1 MSKTVEEQYPELLHY
16 TTAAGLNGILRS
28 GSLWASH
35 ASFLN
40 DAEEITHYFDVRLP
54 QIIYEEQ
61 LVYFQELAKS
71 QKISAKIKAEG
82 GIEKVAK
89 RGADLQVKGLREATL
104 KFNEPY
110 IYSMSAAGDERIS
123 QSGLLSQWRGYGTDG
138 GYALVFDTVRF
149 HTLLTL
155 EERSY
160 QYMHM
165 RWGDVHYHGKDAN
178 LQPSTEDFSASE
190 ATLRMGIAE
199 VIRGHNGQDVFEIY
213 EAMCH
218 LCCLYK
224 HWGFSEEREVRVVAI
239 PSDAEN
245 AEMAALEGD
254 ARPRRVAKTF
264 IRDGMPVPYLDL
276 FANLPNHPAQ
286 LPIKRIIV
294 GPHRDKALRAEAV
307 RRLLRDTGYKDV
319 EVICSEIPY
328 IGR

>member
-1 MSKTVEEQYPELLHY
+1 MSKTIEEQYPELLHY

-40 DAEEITHYFDVRLP
+40 DAEEITHYFDVRFP
-54 QIIYEEQ
+54 QIDKVQ
-61 LVYFQELAKS
+61 LEFTQELVKS
-71 QKISAKIKAEG
+71 PEILKNIDARG
-82 GIEKVAK
+82 GIEKMNKECA
-89 RGADLQVKGLREATL
+89 ALLVKALRETIL
-104 KFNEPY
+104 PFNEPY
-110 IYSMSAAGDERIS
+110 IFSMSAAGDERIS

-138 GYALVFDTVRF
+138 GYALVFDAVRF
-149 HTLLTL
+149 HTLIDL
-155 EERSY
+155 EKMGY
-160 QYMHM
+160 KYIQMW
-165 RWGDVHYHGKDAN
+165 WGQVHYHGIDSGS
-178 LQPSTEDFSASE
+178 QPTTEDVSE
-190 ATLRMGIAE
+190 WEAAVRKRVAE
-199 VIRGHNGQDVFEIY
+199 VVRSQRGEGIGDIY
-213 EAMCH
+213 EPMCH
-218 LCCLYK
+218 LSCLCK
-224 HWGFSEEREVRVVAI
+224 HWGFSEEGEVRVVAI
-239 PSDAEN
+239 PSDAKI

-254 ARPRRVAKTF
+254 VRPHRVAKTF

-307 RRLLRDTGYKDV
+307 LRLLRDTGYKDV